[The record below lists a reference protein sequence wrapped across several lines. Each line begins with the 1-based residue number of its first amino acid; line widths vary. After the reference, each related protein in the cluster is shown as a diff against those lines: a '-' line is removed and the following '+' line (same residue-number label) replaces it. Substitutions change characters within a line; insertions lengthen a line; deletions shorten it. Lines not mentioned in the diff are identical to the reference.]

1 MVRYDARKE
10 TYEEIEI
17 FDTRAL
23 FSAGRI
29 QKDSLPEGFYCYEVR
44 HDDECIR
51 IPCELSSHI
60 LVNFW
65 RTVISRVPL
74 IKEKECRRYIEDE
87 DWGYTGN
94 AEIQLES
101 WIEAW
106 KKRNP
111 NILVLQRKKRQ
122 KKKEIM

>member
-44 HDDECIR
+44 NDDECIS

-101 WIEAW
+101 WIEA
-106 KKRNP
+106 
-111 NILVLQRKKRQ
+111 
-122 KKKEIM
+122 

>member
-74 IKEKECRRYIEDE
+74 IKEKECRRYIED
-87 DWGYTGN
+87 GRLGVY
-94 AEIQLES
+94 
-101 WIEAW
+101 W
-106 KKRNP
+106 KM
-111 NILVLQRKKRQ
+111 Q
-122 KKKEIM
+122 KYNWNRGLRHNT

>member
-1 MVRYDARKE
+1 MSQLVFDCSTSGRIEFGCAGKE
-10 TYEEIEI
+10 IYEEIEI
-17 FDTRAL
+17 FDTPAL

-29 QKDSLPEGFYCYEVR
+29 QKDSLPEGFYCYEVP
-44 HDDECIR
+44 HDDECIG

-101 WIEAW
+101 WIEA
-106 KKRNP
+106 
-111 NILVLQRKKRQ
+111 
-122 KKKEIM
+122 